1 MKTKIKQLADDMSTL
16 QEQLLSMP
24 DDLLLAIDPHD
35 NLITVIQHFGL
46 KTKEIKVYLRED

>member
-24 DDLLLAIDPHD
+24 DDLLLAIDPRD